1 MICQL
6 VVKCAMLIAVVQALR
21 LVGRRAGPRA
31 SGLILGLPSTTAVL
45 LILCGHEEGIPAAV
59 EMADAGL
66 VGLIAAVALPL
77 AYAQAAR
84 RGWSLHAALAA
95 AIAGYAVVA
104 SALGLV
110 HPSGVFER
118 MAASFACIL
127 AAAHLASRI
136 GPPPSDPPRAAP
148 PGRRVA
154 IVRTIVPV
162 SYIIMVGV
170 VTGLA
175 SPRWAGLVGT
185 FPGLSTVVLAVT
197 HLEEG
202 AASAG
207 RIARALPPA
216 NLSTAAFLAAFR
228 LGCPALGLAWGM
240 SCGYL
245 AALLG
250 LAAIGG
256 IPRSIRLPVQ
266 ALRSPGRPNPS
277 VGRARLSWGLIR
289 RDLAMPASASP
300 CRHGR
305 FRPPHRRSF
314 APRMEILAC

>member
-31 SGLILGLPSTTAVL
+31 SGLMLGLPSTTAIL
-45 LILCGHEEGIPAAV
+45 LILCGREEGIPAAV
-59 EMADAGL
+59 EMADAGM
-66 VGLIAAVALPL
+66 VGLIAAVALPI

-84 RGWSLHAALAA
+84 KGWSLPAALAA
-95 AIAGYAVVA
+95 AIAGYVVVA

-110 HPSGVFER
+110 HPSGVLER
-118 MAASFACIL
+118 MVASFACIL

-136 GPPPSDPPRAAP
+136 GLPPSDSPRAAP

-154 IVRTIVPV
+154 IARTMVPV
-162 SYIIMVGV
+162 SYIILVGV

-175 SPRWAGLVGT
+175 SPRWAGLIGT

-197 HLEEG
+197 HVEEG

-228 LGCPALGLAWGM
+228 LGCPALGLAWAT

-250 LAAIGG
+250 LAAIEG
-256 IPRSIRLPVQ
+256 IPRSIRLP
-266 ALRSPGRPNPS
+266 AHPSWLPGSPGPS
-277 VGRARLSWGLIR
+277 VGRALRSWGAIR
-289 RDLAMPASASP
+289 ADFRMHAPPSP
-300 CRHGR
+300 LRRGR
-305 FRPPHRRSF
+305 VRPPHRRSF